1 MKKYRKQFLIIS
13 CGGKTGGRPGRGGG
27 TCTIKYYDQRPE
39 KQSQPAVIYHLK
51 YKEINTY
58 L

>member
-13 CGGKTGGRPGRGGG
+13 CGGKAGGS
-27 TCTIKYYDQRPE
+27 CTIKYYDQRPE

-51 YKEINTY
+51 YKEIITY